1 MCRPGEKRQME
12 VDWPDPKR
20 QRLDVEDSALWG
32 LCDALLLYASGHGLA
47 TSSCCQWWP
56 AIPPGSPDEDT
67 SAQCH
72 RALAETSLLPG
83 FTLGQAVHPPSPHGR
98 RSQAVPE
105 SAASEPLLRTLT
117 QLANVAATGA
127 SVRRQLVAECHV
139 QAPLLRLMQTP
150 WAQQPLVMERC
161 CRLLHWLCARA
172 PENRETLAAHHSPCL
187 KNGARSVTF
196 VDAVLGAVEAHAC
209 CREVLSHALR
219 ALVALLP
226 CLRVREEL
234 LRAQQR
240 LLSCLTLASEALD
253 AASVHAVCRWL
264 PGVSSQVRRARGRP
278 SIDLSSSVSA
288 VPLQPRNDLDIEM
301 ADVTDDL

>member
-1 MCRPGEKRQME
+1 M
-12 VDWPDPKR
+12 
-20 QRLDVEDSALWG
+20 
-32 LCDALLLYASGHGLA
+32 
-47 TSSCCQWWP
+47 
-56 AIPPGSPDEDT
+56 
-67 SAQCH
+67 
-72 RALAETSLLPG
+72 
-83 FTLGQAVHPPSPHGR
+83 
-98 RSQAVPE
+98 
-105 SAASEPLLRTLT
+105 AAPTPVAEPLLRALT
-117 QLANVAATGA
+117 QLANAAAAGA
-127 SVRRQLVAECHV
+127 SARRQLVAECQV
-139 QAPLLRLMQTP
+139 QAPLLRLMQTS

-187 KNGARSVTF
+187 RNGTRSVTF

-234 LRAQQR
+234 LRVQQR

-253 AASVHAVCRWL
+253 AGAVRAVCRWL

-278 SIDLSSSVSA
+278 TASPVQDATYHVCSCPDGAETVAYPDAS
-288 VPLQPRNDLDIEM
+288 PCPGG
-301 ADVTDDL
+301 DDT